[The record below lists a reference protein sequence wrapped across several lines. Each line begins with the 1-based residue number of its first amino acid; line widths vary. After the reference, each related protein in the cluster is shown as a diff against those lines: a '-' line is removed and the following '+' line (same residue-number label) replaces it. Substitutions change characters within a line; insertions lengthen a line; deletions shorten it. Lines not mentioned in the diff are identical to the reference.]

1 MKIPTIIASIFLV
14 LCLSACQAEVPESV
28 TAKTASE
35 FSLFE
40 GQTAEV
46 SDAGITITFVS
57 LSGDSRCPLGKEC
70 AMSGPVT
77 LSLAIRDQGGT
88 QTTEVLQTFTDIL
101 GLAPD
106 MEFEGIK
113 DRTTVDRYLVK
124 IISVLPYPESNTF
137 SIGEPDYQI
146 TLKVTKE

>member
-1 MKIPTIIASIFLV
+1 
-14 LCLSACQAEVPESV
+14 
-28 TAKTASE
+28 
-35 FSLFE
+35 
-40 GQTAEV
+40 
-46 SDAGITITFVS
+46 
-57 LSGDSRCPLGKEC
+57 
-70 AMSGPVT
+70 MSGPVT

-113 DRTTVDRYLVK
+113 DRMTVDGYLVK